1 MHDLH
6 TLFQAILPWLLFMAF
21 ILICLK
27 MIDWARHRKAGAI
40 AFDLFFQV
48 FLPDPKAQVTIEM
61 VVELK
66 QEVKKQQDG
75 DKKPKEDSETQD
87 LL

>member
-1 MHDLH
+1 
-6 TLFQAILPWLLFMAF
+6 
-21 ILICLK
+21 

-40 AFDLFFQV
+40 AFGLLVQM

-66 QEVKKQQDG
+66 QEVKKQQYG